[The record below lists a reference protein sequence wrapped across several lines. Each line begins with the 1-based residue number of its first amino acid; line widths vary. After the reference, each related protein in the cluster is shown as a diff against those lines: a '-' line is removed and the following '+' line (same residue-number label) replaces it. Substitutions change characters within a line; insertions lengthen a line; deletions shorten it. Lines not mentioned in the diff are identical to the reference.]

1 VSTVHQAKQHL
12 FAATGAAMTAH
23 QAKLARHRAHLAQ
36 LKKERELREAEATAA
51 IIEGG
56 NG

>member
-1 VSTVHQAKQHL
+1 VSTVPKAKQHL

-51 IIEGG
+51 IIEGT
-56 NG
+56 N

>member
-1 VSTVHQAKQHL
+1 VSTVHKAKEHL
-12 FAATGAAMTAH
+12 FAATGAAAVAH
-23 QAKLARHRAHLAQ
+23 QAAVTRHKAHLAK

-51 IIEGG
+51 IVEGS